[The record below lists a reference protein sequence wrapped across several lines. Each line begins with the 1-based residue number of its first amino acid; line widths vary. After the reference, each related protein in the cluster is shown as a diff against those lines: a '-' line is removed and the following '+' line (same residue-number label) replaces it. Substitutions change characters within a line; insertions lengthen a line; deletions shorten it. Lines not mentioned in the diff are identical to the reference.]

1 MTSRLPERKD
11 LDVARLIV
19 SLIPVLWGLVL
30 LGIATWLLGHR
41 APAAALPCLG
51 FSAGYFWFAWSLY
64 KDPTWD
70 SERTP
75 REVHNAAVFEP
86 RAKPEP
92 NGLNRNSRVLQ
103 KSPGRHNRP
112 RSSRDRAA

>member
-1 MTSRLPERKD
+1 MERDRLERKG
-11 LDVARLIV
+11 LGAAREVL
-19 SLIPVLWGLVL
+19 SLMPVLWGLTL
-30 LGIATWLLGHR
+30 LGVAMWLLRSH
-41 APAAALPCLG
+41 APAAALPCLA

-70 SERTP
+70 SESTS